1 MPEQTLVMTEVQD
14 ELRYLLEAPALQDV
28 RGAAALLETLARFT
42 LPSLARH
49 RDFGGAGIVLGGR
62 SYVATFPTS
71 DIAQRFAEEARRTCR
86 QRTAAL
92 SLRTGLEEMRADEL
106 LSGFGPL
113 LRRVRQR
120 LEQGQAGAAAEV
132 SAYSPELRWCD
143 SCHRRPAVQVLA
155 DEAICRACSSRRTHV
170 ADQDAR
176 LNIPG
181 YQSGLAD
188 ASDEDLAGRPVWER
202 MLRWLRDDGIQK
214 SGHASGDIAALARR
228 RPAGIGEL
236 ADANGAC
243 AVVLAEINDFQH
255 LLEQSADSQ
264 RALRISTRVNRLLDD
279 AIFEACASVAW
290 HDRDSPLNFEVLLAG
305 GDRAV
310 ILLPADVALAVTS
323 RALRTFESQSAF
335 ATEGR
340 RLNFSAGIGLV
351 PETVSWSVAVVKARA
366 ALLTARQAY
375 RNASAAPQRGS
386 WRSLVGFGA
395 LDDAQPQTANVGELE
410 RAIAHARTLRRAGLE
425 AAQLQR
431 MAEALQSA
439 STGAVARWSSGWTDL
454 QRRALAAVTRDLASG
469 PAEMPADD
477 AQLWPVVLAL
487 LPWVTSSAPPP
498 TPRSRQAVE
507 TAGSPVER
515 SA

>member
-14 ELRYLLEAPALQDV
+14 GLRYLLEAPAFQDV

-42 LPSLARH
+42 LPSLARR
-49 RDFGGAGIVLGGR
+49 RDLGGAGIVLGGR
-62 SYVATFPTS
+62 TYVATFPSS
-71 DIAQRFAEEARRTCR
+71 DSAQRFAEEARHTYR

-92 SLRTGLEEMRADEL
+92 TLRAELEELRTDEL

-143 SCHRRPAVQVLA
+143 SCHRRPAVQGHG
-155 DEAICRACSSRRTHV
+155 DEVICRACSSRRTHV
-170 ADQDAR
+170 SDQDAR

-202 MLRWLRDDGIQK
+202 LLRWLRDDAVQK
-214 SGHASGDIAALARR
+214 SGDAAGDIAALARL
-228 RPAGIGEL
+228 RPAGIKEL

-264 RALRISTRVNRLLDD
+264 RALRISTHVNRLLDE
-279 AIFEACASVAW
+279 AFFEACASVAW
-290 HDRDSPLNFEVLLAG
+290 RERARPLNFEVLLAG

-310 ILLPADVALAVTS
+310 LLLPADVALAVTS

-351 PETVSWSVAVVKARA
+351 PATVPWSVAAAQARQ
-366 ALLTARQAY
+366 ALLTARQTY
-375 RNASAAPQRGS
+375 RTASAAPARGS
-386 WRSLVGFGA
+386 WRSLVGFDA
-395 LDDAQPQTANVGELE
+395 LIDGQPHAANVGELE
-410 RAIAHARTLRRAGLE
+410 RAMAHARTLRRAGLE
-425 AAQLQR
+425 TALLQP
-431 MAEALQSA
+431 MVEALRSA
-439 STGAVARWSSGWTDL
+439 SPGRLAHWTSSWTDP
-454 QRRALAAVTRDLASG
+454 QRRALAAVTRDLSPG
-469 PAEMPADD
+469 PVATPPED
-477 AQLWPVVLAL
+477 AQLWRLVLAL

-498 TPRSRQAVE
+498 NPRPHQAVE
-507 TAGSPVER
+507 PALSGVER